1 MEVEKNVQAAW
12 DFVFDKL
19 WCEKTKLIYDYM
31 TGEGADGAF
40 RHLPTKEEIEKNYP
54 NPCGWY
60 TGMEDGDISGGM
72 MLDAVLY
79 RYEMT
84 KEKSMKKYAD
94 DLYEGLMGNAT
105 VGPKGFL
112 ARARLPEDGKT
123 YYVNSSRDQY
133 THWIFAMTHFFN
145 SELAD
150 EEQRENIKKVLV
162 DFAEKAERDLT
173 PENDY
178 SLLNAVG
185 KPSLVCW
192 MRGEMINRHESLR
205 TAMIY
210 LAAYAVTNNSH
221 WLEKYREERAWGL
234 DFAEKIQFEG
244 HLFERAFALMQMQ
257 LSVRL
262 LYDYETDGEYKA
274 RYKALMEKV
283 ADGSEHFVLE
293 SRENLKGVKMQK
305 TVISWR
311 DCPEEFI
318 GSEWNPYGYEVKLPN
333 VYRASC
339 GNLMW
344 DLRNASDSIIL
355 QCLCDGREIKK
366 EQIEALTEILKTL
379 SFADSFNHTAVA
391 YCLAFWTLK
400 KYLEK

>member
-1 MEVEKNVQAAW
+1 MDVEKNVQAAW

-19 WCEKTKLIYDYM
+19 WCEKTKLIFDYR
-31 TGEGADGAF
+31 TSEGADGAF
-40 RHLPTKEEIEKNYP
+40 RHLPTKEEIAENYP

-79 RYEMT
+79 RYELT

-94 DLYEGLMGNAT
+94 DLYEGLMANAT

-123 YYVNSSRDQY
+123 YYINSSRDQY
-133 THWIFAMTHFFN
+133 THWIFAMMHFLN
-145 SELAD
+145 SELSD
-150 EEQRENIKKVLV
+150 EAQRAAIKKVLV
-162 DFAEKAERDLT
+162 EFAEKAENDLT
-173 PENDY
+173 EENDY

-192 MRGEMINRHESLR
+192 MKGEMINRHESLR

-210 LAAYAVTNNSH
+210 MAAYAATNDLH

-244 HLFERAFALMQMQ
+244 HVFERAFALMQMQ

-262 LYDYETDGEYKA
+262 IYDYETEEEYKE

-283 ADGSEHFVLE
+283 ADGAEHFLGE
-293 SRENLKGVKMQK
+293 ARENLKGVEMPK

-311 DCPEEFI
+311 DCPEKFI
-318 GSEWNPYGYEVKLPN
+318 GGEWNPYGYDIKLPN
-333 VYRASC
+333 VYLASC

-344 DLRNASDSIIL
+344 DLRNACDSIVL
-355 QCLCDGREIKK
+355 QCLCDGRKMKK
-366 EQIEALTEILKTL
+366 EQIKAFTEILENV
-379 SFADSFNHTAVA
+379 SFADSFNHAPVA
-391 YCLAFWTLK
+391 YCLAFWALK
-400 KYLEK
+400 AKRA